1 MNDINA
7 RFARLEPLIDR
18 ALELEGEARERF
30 LALCG
35 EIHPDL
41 IADLRRAL
49 AQDDGLPALGAL
61 ADDITRERT
70 TNRRGLRA
78 GPWRLLEKIGQ
89 GGMGTVYLAERA
101 DGAFDK
107 RAAIKLL
114 RGEDARFKEQLE
126 RERRVLARL
135 DHPGIARLID
145 GGVLDNGQP
154 WLVMELAEGE
164 ELDAW
169 LRRMRPSKQR
179 RLEVFLAVCDA
190 VSYAHSA
197 LVVHR
202 DLKPGN
208 IRVAADGTVKLLDF
222 GIAKLLSPD
231 AAGGKTRHIALTPG
245 FAAPEQLAGE
255 TITARTDVYAL
266 GALLYLLLTGRSP
279 HPPFDGNWVG
289 YIDHINRVDAEPAS
303 RMAAREGE
311 VALPAMV
318 LRGDLDAIAAKAL
331 QRDPVERYVSVDAM
345 AQDMRRHLGGRPVL
359 ARPQSWQYRSGKWL
373 RRHWGIAALLGG
385 IGLALGGGIAGTAW
399 QAQQAATERDAARLE
414 ARRSQAVRDYLALM
428 FRNAGTSGAG
438 GSNTNANAV
447 LATAVDDIER
457 RFVGDPQT
465 RQQVLLS
472 LAEIYL
478 YIGDYPAAES
488 LLSRFQALEKGD
500 TAAVM
505 RARSHVYLS
514 TIASRRGQPQQAC
527 DEVAQAFPL
536 LDADRV
542 DHLRTQADA
551 LTARG
556 ACRRLLGDT
565 AGAESDY
572 ATALAM
578 FSRQDVGD
586 DVSLAAA
593 HTNLAALRHH
603 QGRNVDAENELQ
615 AALHIYA
622 RSGRER
628 SVDAATTLNNL
639 AVSVLGRGDP
649 QNASV
654 WLQRALEVQRAATGE
669 SAPLGAQLAN
679 HARVLVMLGRAEEAR
694 EPVHEALAMMQRFTG
709 DDSLDTASARMALAA
724 WLEASGKPDQALKEA
739 ENAHAQVVARLGVEH
754 VLSRRFQIQL
764 AQTRMQAGQ
773 RDAALVDLD
782 AVISGLETA
791 APSTRPYLATGLCER
806 AIVVRALRPRD
817 ALDDATRCAELRSEI
832 LGAAHWET
840 AEAMALRDSL
850 AAPDRPTAAVTQ
862 ALEKLDA
869 TLGPDSPRT
878 RRVREW
884 TKGR

>member
-1 MNDINA
+1 MNDLNA

-18 ALELEGEARERF
+18 ALELEGDAREKF

-49 AQDDGLPALGAL
+49 TPDDGLPALGAL
-61 ADDITRERT
+61 AQEITQERT
-70 TNRRGLRA
+70 TDRRGLRA
-78 GPWRLLEKIGQ
+78 GPWRLLEKLGQ

-107 RAAIKLL
+107 RAAMKLL
-114 RGEDARFKEQLE
+114 RSDDTRFKEQLE

-169 LRRMRPSKQR
+169 LKRMRPSRPR

-231 AAGGKTRHIALTPG
+231 NAGAKTRHIALTPG

-255 TITARTDVYAL
+255 GVTARTDVYAL

-279 HPPFDGNWVG
+279 HPPFDGNWVD
-289 YIDHINRVDAEPAS
+289 YIEHINRVDAEPAS
-303 RMAAREGE
+303 CTAARLGGL
-311 VALPAMV
+311 ALPPTQ

-331 QRDPVERYVSVDAM
+331 RRDPVERYVSVDAM
-345 AQDMRRHLGGRPVL
+345 AQDVRRHLDGRPVL
-359 ARPQSWQYRSGKWL
+359 ARPQTWQYRSGKWL

-385 IGLALGGGIAGTAW
+385 IGLALGSGIAGTAW
-399 QAQQAATERDAARLE
+399 QARHAAAERDAARLE
-414 ARRSQAVRDYLALM
+414 AQRSQAVRDYLALM
-428 FRNAGTSGAG
+428 FRNTG
-438 GSNTNANAV
+438 GENASARAV

-465 RQQVLLS
+465 RQQVLLT

-488 LLSRFQALEKGD
+488 LLSRFQTLEQGD
-500 TAAVM
+500 TPTVL
-505 RARSHVYLS
+505 RARSHIYLS

-527 DEVAQAFPL
+527 EEVARVFPL
-536 LDADRV
+536 LDENRV
-542 DHLRTQADA
+542 DHLRTHADA
-551 LTARG
+551 LSARG

-565 AGAESDY
+565 TGATSDY
-572 ATALAM
+572 ETALAM
-578 FSRQDVGD
+578 FSREDVGD
-586 DVSLAAA
+586 DVSRAAG
-593 HTNLAALRHH
+593 HTNLAALWI
-603 QGRNVDAENELQ
+603 QLGRNLDAENELQ
-615 AALHIYA
+615 AALRIYA

-628 SVDAATTLNNL
+628 SLDAATALNNL
-639 AVSVLGRGDP
+639 AVSVLNRGDP
-649 QNASV
+649 RGASE
-654 WLQRALEVQRAATGE
+654 WLQRALETQRAASGE
-669 SAPLGAQLAN
+669 SAPLGAQLSN
-679 HARVLVMLGRAEEAR
+679 HARVLILLGRANEA
-694 EPVHEALAMMQRFTG
+694 EAPVREALAMMQRFTG
-709 DDSLDTASARMALAA
+709 EDSLDTASARMALAA
-724 WLEASGKPDQALKEA
+724 WLGATGNATEALRETERAQARIA
-739 ENAHAQVVARLGVEH
+739 TRLGEDH
-754 VLSRRFQIQL
+754 AFSRRVQAQL
-764 AQTRMQAGQ
+764 AQAQAQAGQ
-773 RDAALVDLD
+773 RDIALAHFDAA
-782 AVISGLETA
+782 ITGLETA
-791 APSTRPYLATGLCER
+791 GPAARPHLAAALCER
-806 AIVVRALRPRD
+806 AVVRRGLRPRD
-817 ALDDATRCAELRSEI
+817 ALVDANRCAELRNEL
-832 LGAAHWET
+832 LGTTHWET
-840 AEAMALRDSL
+840 AEAIALREAL
-850 AAPDRPTAAVTQ
+850 ATPGRVTDEATG
-862 ALEKLDA
+862 ALEKLEA
-869 TLGPDSPRT
+869 TLGPDSPRA
-878 RRVREW
+878 RRAREW
-884 TKGR
+884 FTGR